1 MKTVHEVSKITGVSV
16 RTLHHYDAIGL
27 LKPTAVTDVGY
38 RLYDDMALSRLQT
51 ILLFRE
57 LQFSLKDIKNIIDN
71 ESFDKNK
78 ALKQQLA
85 LLELQRNYIDNLI
98 FFVRKIIKTGV
109 NTMDF
114 SAFDKTEIEEYR
126 DEAKKQWGET
136 DAYKEFENKTEGQS
150 YEHQN
155 IISNELMKIFT
166 EIGKIKQLSENSK
179 EAQKLVEK
187 LQSFITENYY
197 QCTDEILSGLGDMY
211 VCDSR
216 MAENID
222 KVGGKGTA
230 EFANKAI
237 KAYLN

>member
-179 EAQKLVEK
+179 EAQKLGEK